1 MLRPRKK
8 KGQQPSDAAGIMLQT
23 VMDNAKALTQSQP
36 MPQKRTS
43 PIYWEKTGRTRAKSR
58 MPVGFKN
65 PVESS
70 STSSPTGR
78 SQPVQQKRTSPIDWE
93 EIGRTRAKSRTPI
106 GFKNPAESL
115 STASAMGRNQPVP
128 QKASENSTGG
138 SDSPT
143 PEEQA
148 RLLELP
154 QDEMFRLLSQDHSQ
168 YSDAHLLWLAQNC
181 PPKVIDRIAS
191 SLM

>member
-1 MLRPRKK
+1 
-8 KGQQPSDAAGIMLQT
+8 
-23 VMDNAKALTQSQP
+23 MDNAKALTQSQP

-43 PIYWEKTGRTRAKSR
+43 PIDLEEIGRTRAKSR
-58 MPVGFKN
+58 TPIGFKN

-78 SQPVQQKRTSPIDWE
+78 SQPVQQKRTSPIDLE
-93 EIGRTRAKSRTPI
+93 EIGRTRAKSQMPEE
-106 GFKNPAESL
+106 FKNPEGIW
-115 STASAMGRNQPVP
+115 STPSSADRSQPVP
-128 QKASENSTGG
+128 QRTSENSTKS

-148 RLLELP
+148 RLLALP

-168 YSDAHLLWLAQNC
+168 YSDGHLLWLAQNC
-181 PPKVIDRIAS
+181 PPKVIDRIAA

>member
-1 MLRPRKK
+1 MGVTLTIKSASAK
-8 KGQQPSDAAGIMLQT
+8 KGQQPSDAAGIVLQT

-43 PIYWEKTGRTRAKSR
+43 PI
-58 MPVGFKN
+58 
-65 PVESS
+65 
-70 STSSPTGR
+70 
-78 SQPVQQKRTSPIDWE
+78 DLE
-93 EIGRTRAKSRTPI
+93 EIGRTRAKSWTPI
-106 GFKNPAESL
+106 GFKNPEGSW
-115 STASAMGRNQPVP
+115 STPSSADRSQSVP
-128 QKASENSTGG
+128 QRTSENSTRG

-148 RLLELP
+148 RLLALP

-181 PPKVIDRIAS
+181 PPKVIDRIAA

>member
-1 MLRPRKK
+1 
-8 KGQQPSDAAGIMLQT
+8 
-23 VMDNAKALTQSQP
+23 
-36 MPQKRTS
+36 MPN
-43 PIYWEKTGRTRAKSR
+43 E
-58 MPVGFKN
+58 FKN
-65 PVESS
+65 PVESW
-70 STSSPTGR
+70 STPTLA
-78 SQPVQQKRTSPIDWE
+78 D
-93 EIGRTRAKSRTPI
+93 KS
-106 GFKNPAESL
+106 
-115 STASAMGRNQPVP
+115 QPVP
-128 QKASENSTGG
+128 QRTSENSTRG

-181 PPKVIDRIAS
+181 PPKVIDRIAA

>member
-1 MLRPRKK
+1 
-8 KGQQPSDAAGIMLQT
+8 MLQT
-23 VMDNAKALTQSQP
+23 VMDNAKALTQSYS

-43 PIYWEKTGRTRAKSR
+43 PIDLEEIGRTRAKSYA
-58 MPVGFKN
+58 PIEFKN

-78 SQPVQQKRTSPIDWE
+78 SQPVQQKRTSPIDLE
-93 EIGRTRAKSRTPI
+93 EIGRTRAKSQMPNE
-106 GFKNPAESL
+106 FKNPVESW
-115 STASAMGRNQPVP
+115 STPTLADKSQPGP
-128 QKASENSTGG
+128 QRTSENSTK
-138 SDSPT
+138 SSASPT

-154 QDEMFRLLSQDHSQ
+154 QDEMFRLLSQDRSQ

-181 PPKVIDRIAS
+181 PPKVIDRIAA